1 MNAICGSSRTAR
13 PSIGRGVRVRRLL
26 LQASDLEIDLEITLD
41 RARDEAQLGGRVAAD
56 RAEVDGGIVRL
67 STGTAQRTARL
78 SVRGDFELN
87 EVQRGAHRLEI
98 EFDDR
103 RFEIPILP
111 V

>member
-1 MNAICGSSRTAR
+1 MNAICGGSRTAR
-13 PSIGRGVRVRRLL
+13 RSIGRAVRVRRLL

-41 RARDEAQLGGRVAAD
+41 GARDEAQLAGRVAAD

-67 STGTAQRTARL
+67 STGTVQRTARL
-78 SVRGDFELN
+78 SVSGDFQLN
-87 EVQRGAHRLEI
+87 EVQRGSHRLEI

-111 V
+111 I